1 MTDSENSLSL
11 FELATEVDKQ
21 INRFKAV
28 REGSKLTAD
37 LRERLGQVEVA
48 EQNARE
54 LSNSRKVL
62 LKNNVGAARIPK
74 KKIKGRCEALKNL
87 EEGLIQK
94 LVERDALNQSAL
106 QEALGEARNALVEL
120 WKKFSQPPKESNNLE
135 ALATE
140 PETQKIVQKVRELRQ
155 QLSRK
160 ADTLPITASDV
171 KAVQELQKELAKL
184 GDQIRAK
191 GYGDDIL
198 QFLQEARSDRGISLA
213 TVLDDRALL
222 AWLKASDHGKPFRV
236 VHESN
241 CGINRFGPPKK
252 L

>member
-1 MTDSENSLSL
+1 MTDSDNSLSL
-11 FELATEVDKQ
+11 FEVATEVDKQ

-48 EQNARE
+48 EQTSRE
-54 LSNSRKVL
+54 LTNSRKVL
-62 LKNNVGAARIPK
+62 LKNNVGAVRIPK

-87 EEGLIQK
+87 EEGPIQK
-94 LVERDALNQSAL
+94 LVERDALNLLAL
-106 QEALGEARNALVEL
+106 QEALGEARDALVEL
-120 WKKFSQPPKESNNLE
+120 WKKFSQPPRESNNLE
-135 ALATE
+135 ALASE
-140 PETQKIVQKVRELRQ
+140 PETQRIVQKVRELRQ

-160 ADTLPITASDV
+160 GDTLPTTASDV
-171 KAVQELQKELAKL
+171 ETVQDLQKELAKL

-191 GYGDDIL
+191 GYGDNIL

-213 TVLDDRALL
+213 AVLKDQALI

-241 CGINRFGPPKK
+241 CGINRFGSLKN